1 MQVMRL
7 WAGGKTWAVTG
18 EGFDPHGFFLDTE
31 GAKGDVSA
39 GRDPRQMLM
48 ISAYCNEAWLTEI
61 DGRPAIQGNPTDGA
75 LVVAA
80 AKADIHRAALKEK
93 TTRRS
98 AACEYVRGARSFEA
112 ESMPPRPLTRRKGQ
126 RCKKRR
132 YRTRAQSA
140 SAPAVRAMPSLDAL
154 HLVVSTRR
162 L

>member
-48 ISAYCNEAWLTEI
+48 ISAYCNEAWLAEI

-93 TTRRS
+93 NYETLGRLRICSWRS
-98 AACEYVRGARSFEA
+98 ILRSRINATATINAA
-112 ESMPPRPLTRRKGQ
+112 Q
-126 RCKKRR
+126 RAK
-132 YRTRAQSA
+132 
-140 SAPAVRAMPSLDAL
+140 M
-154 HLVVSTRR
+154 
-162 L
+162 